1 MHLSAPHFLVFL
13 GRLGPFPPTCMYH
26 RQTIKENMDMCVDI
40 AVVDTAQRCRGV
52 RKAQRQLRR
61 NASPYNSPSM
71 SNICITCFYC
81 DKGKTKSTSSP
92 KTEV

>member
-1 MHLSAPHFLVFL
+1 MS
-13 GRLGPFPPTCMYH
+13 
-26 RQTIKENMDMCVDI
+26 VDI

-71 SNICITCFYC
+71 SNICNLLNYNLHNLILNTSMYLTLKYRVYCILITL
-81 DKGKTKSTSSP
+81 
-92 KTEV
+92 